1 MNWTGQFKSMVA
13 DIKMEHPESRARNR
27 LLGVP
32 FAIFFLIGMLAGI
45 WRVQAA
51 EGPSR
56 VQSRD
61 GDSKPMLRERVRE
74 WTSSPT
80 LTISAVGVGLC
91 LVAGV
96 AWGTRRSRGRGA
108 AMHTVRPSDA
118 LKASQL
124 LLEETKLEL
133 KRQMESRWHADEQLK
148 RVRDEAERQITE
160 ATAELSRK
168 CQTLQQE
175 LDNRKKAE
183 KDLVVQRQELVRSKD
198 VLGLHVQARTAE
210 IQKLKGRYE
219 QVLNSAGEGIYGL
232 DSNGNTTFVNPA
244 AAKLTG
250 QSVEEMVGKPEWD
263 VFQRQALDGSGPV
276 ELNGSSDSVLRELM
290 FRRKDGTSFPVEYNR
305 TPIVENDRLVGAVII
320 FRDITE
326 RKRAEES
333 ISRKAA
339 ELARSNAELEQFAY
353 VASHDLQEPLRKIQ
367 AFGGR
372 LKGKMEG
379 VEIQDGRDYLERMQN
394 AAARMQNLISDL
406 LTFSRVLSSSQPF
419 VKVDLGNTVRE
430 VLSDLEV
437 AIEQSKA
444 KIEFEGLPTIEGD
457 PTQLG
462 QLLQNLISNS
472 IKFQPAGQAPVIRI
486 EGQVL
491 PRPFSCVKNP
501 TPDDQV
507 CELTVKD
514 NGIGFDEQYLD
525 KVFAVFQR
533 LHGRSEY
540 EGTGVGLAVCRRIV
554 DRHGGTI
561 TAKSKAGEGATF
573 VVALPVQQNNGGTSG
588 ER

>member
-1 MNWTGQFKSMVA
+1 MAARLEQKKKRACNPRLGATVVA
-13 DIKMEHPESRARNR
+13 
-27 LLGVP
+27 
-32 FAIFFLIGMLAGI
+32 FLFVSLAQ
-45 WRVQAA
+45 VEAA
-51 EGPSR
+51 DRSGR
-56 VQSRD
+56 GA
-61 GDSKPMLRERVRE
+61 GDREPILRERVRE

-80 LTISAVGVGLC
+80 VTISAVGLGLC

-96 AWGTRRSRGRGA
+96 AWGTRRSRSRSGGVQG
-108 AMHTVRPSDA
+108 VRPTDA
-118 LKASQL
+118 LKASQHV
-124 LLEETKLEL
+124 LEETKLEL
-133 KRQMESRWHADEQLK
+133 KRQMEARWRADEQLK
-148 RVRDEAERQITE
+148 RVTEEAEQQIKE
-160 ATAELSRK
+160 QTAELSRK
-168 CQTLQQE
+168 CQDLQQE
-175 LDNRKKAE
+175 LDSRKKAE

-232 DSNGNTTFVNPA
+232 DSSGHTTFVNPA

-250 QSVEEMVGKPEWD
+250 QPVEEMVGKPEFE
-263 VFQRQALDGSGPV
+263 VFQRQAMDGTGPA
-276 ELNGSSDSVLRELM
+276 EINGLGGSVLTELV

-305 TPIVENDRLVGAVII
+305 TPIVENDRLVGAVVI

-372 LKGKMEG
+372 LKAKMEG

-419 VKVDLGNTVRE
+419 VQIDLGNVVRE
-430 VLSDLEV
+430 VLGDLEV

-444 KIEFEGLPTIEGD
+444 TIEFEGLPTIEGD

-486 EGQVL
+486 EAQVI
-491 PRPFSCVKNP
+491 PRPFSCVKHP

-561 TAKSKAGEGATF
+561 TARSKAGEGATF
-573 VVALPVQQNNGGTSG
+573 VVALPVRQNNQEVPS
-588 ER
+588 EQ

>member
-1 MNWTGQFKSMVA
+1 MFVEAKIGR
-13 DIKMEHPESRARNR
+13 PETWARNR
-27 LLGVP
+27 FLSAACAAFLL
-32 FAIFFLIGMLAGI
+32 MSLAAAVS
-45 WRVQAA
+45 RVEGA
-51 EGPSR
+51 EGAGRTSLANSGP
-56 VQSRD
+56 
-61 GDSKPMLRERVRE
+61 LHERVRE

-80 LTISAVGVGLC
+80 LTISAVGLGLC

-96 AWGTRRSRGRGA
+96 AWGSRRSRGRGG
-108 AMHTVRPSDA
+108 HQVRASDA
-118 LKASQL
+118 MKATQL
-124 LLEETKLEL
+124 VLDETKLEL
-133 KRQMESRWHADEQLK
+133 KRQMEARWHADEQLK
-148 RVRDEAERQITE
+148 RVRDEAEQRIIE
-160 ATAELSRK
+160 ATAELTRK
-168 CQTLQQE
+168 CHDLQQD
-175 LDNRKKAE
+175 LDSRKKAE

-232 DSNGNTTFVNPA
+232 DANGNTTFVNPA
-244 AAKLTG
+244 AAQLTG
-250 QSVEEMVGKPEWD
+250 NSLDEMVAKPELE
-263 VFQRQALDGSGPV
+263 VFQRQAVNAAGPA
-276 ELNGSSDSVLRELM
+276 EINGLAGSVLTELM

-305 TPIVENDRLVGAVII
+305 TPILENGRLVGAVII
-320 FRDITE
+320 FRDITD

-333 ISRKAA
+333 IARKAA

-372 LKGKMEG
+372 LKAKLEG
-379 VEIQDGRDYLERMQN
+379 IEMQDGRDYLERMQN

-419 VKVDLGNTVRE
+419 VQVDLGNVVRE

-444 KIEFEGLPTIEGD
+444 KIEFDGLPAIEGD

-472 IKFQPAGQAPVIRI
+472 IKFQPAGQAPVIKI
-486 EGQVL
+486 EAQVL

-501 TPDDQV
+501 TPDDQA
-507 CELTVKD
+507 CELIVKD

-573 VVALPVQQNNGGTSG
+573 IVALPVRQNNGGPSG
-588 ER
+588 EQ

>member
-1 MNWTGQFKSMVA
+1 MLGTVFALFLVGVATGVGRT
-13 DIKMEHPESRARNR
+13 E
-27 LLGVP
+27 
-32 FAIFFLIGMLAGI
+32 
-45 WRVQAA
+45 AA
-51 EGPSR
+51 ERS
-56 VQSRD
+56 
-61 GDSKPMLRERVRE
+61 DSVSTADRESEPTLRERIHE

-96 AWGTRRSRGRGA
+96 AWGTRRSRRGG
-108 AMHTVRPSDA
+108 TVPQVRPSDA
-118 LKASQL
+118 LKATQL
-124 LLEETKLEL
+124 LLEEAKLEL
-133 KRQMESRWHADEQLK
+133 KRQMEARWQADEQLK
-148 RVRDEAERQITE
+148 RVREEADQRITE
-160 ATAELSRK
+160 ETAELSRK
-168 CQTLQQE
+168 CQALQQE
-175 LDNRKKAE
+175 LDNRKRAE

-232 DSNGNTTFVNPA
+232 DATGNTTFINPA

-250 QSVEEMVGKPEWD
+250 RSVEEMVGKPESE
-263 VFQRQALDGSGPV
+263 VFQRQALDGASPV
-276 ELNGSSDSVLRELM
+276 ELNGGGNSVLTELM

-372 LKGKMEG
+372 LKAKMEG

-419 VKVDLGNTVRE
+419 VQVDLGNIVRE

-444 KIEFEGLPTIEGD
+444 KIEFDGLPAIEGD

-462 QLLQNLISNS
+462 QLMQNLISNS
-472 IKFQPAGQAPVIRI
+472 IKFQPVGQAPVIKI
-486 EGQVL
+486 EAQVL

-501 TPDDQV
+501 TPDDQI

-561 TAKSKAGEGATF
+561 TAKSKTGEGATF
-573 VVALPVQQNNGGTSG
+573 IIALPVRQSNGGTPS
-588 ER
+588 EQ

>member
-1 MNWTGQFKSMVA
+1 MGA
-13 DIKMEHPESRARNR
+13 DSQLYYLGCQAKNR
-27 LLGVP
+27 LLGAAVT
-32 FAIFFLIGMLAGI
+32 AFLLMGVIGTSQVHGA
-45 WRVQAA
+45 RSASSA
-51 EGPSR
+51 PSADP
-56 VQSRD
+56 SEFT
-61 GDSKPMLRERVRE
+61 LRERIHE
-74 WTSSPT
+74 WTSSTT

-96 AWGTRRSRGRGA
+96 AWGSRRSRGKSVPR
-108 AMHTVRPSDA
+108 VRPRDA
-118 LKASQL
+118 LNASQHV
-124 LLEETKLEL
+124 LEETKLEL
-133 KRQMESRWHADEQLK
+133 KRQMEARWRAEEELK
-148 RVRDEAERQITE
+148 RLREESEHRTSE
-160 ATAELSRK
+160 TTAELSRK
-168 CQTLQQE
+168 CQNLQQE

-198 VLGLHVQARTAE
+198 VLGLHVQARTQE

-232 DSNGNTTFVNPA
+232 DQNGNTTFVNPA
-244 AAKLTG
+244 AATLTG
-250 QSVEEMVGKPEWD
+250 RTVEEMVGKPESE
-263 VFQRQALDGSGPV
+263 VFQRQMLEGAPNGQIELKGP
-276 ELNGSSDSVLRELM
+276 EGSVLAEQM

-305 TPIVENDRLVGAVII
+305 TPIMENDRLVGAVII

-333 ISRKAA
+333 LSRKAA

-372 LKGKMEG
+372 LKTKIEG
-379 VEIQDGRDYLERMQN
+379 VDIQDGRDYLDRMQN

-419 VKVDLGNTVRE
+419 VPLDLGNIVRE

-437 AIEQSKA
+437 SIEQSQA

-457 PTQLG
+457 PTQLR

-472 IKFQPAGQAPVIRI
+472 IKFQPAGKAPLI
-486 EGQVL
+486 QVEAQIL
-491 PRPFSCVKNP
+491 HRPFSCVKHP
-501 TPDDQV
+501 TPDDQI

-514 NGIGFDEQYLD
+514 NGIGFDEQYLE

-561 TAKSKAGEGATF
+561 TARSKPGEGASF
-573 VVALPVQQNNGGTSG
+573 IVALPVRQSNGEVTS
-588 ER
+588 EQ